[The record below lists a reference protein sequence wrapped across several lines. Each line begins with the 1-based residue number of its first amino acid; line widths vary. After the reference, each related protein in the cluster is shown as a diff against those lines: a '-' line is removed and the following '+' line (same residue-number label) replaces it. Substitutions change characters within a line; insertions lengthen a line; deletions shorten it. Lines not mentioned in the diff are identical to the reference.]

1 MKKLFI
7 KIIFGLAMFFTMFTA
22 FLTLPLLSFT
32 EPFWK
37 RQCDKLIGWYEK
49 KVKEAR

>member
-1 MKKLFI
+1 MKKIFI
-7 KIIFGLAMFFTMFTA
+7 KIIFSVAMFFVMFTA

-37 RQCDKLIGWYEK
+37 RQCDRLICWYDK
-49 KVKEAR
+49 KVKETR